1 MQYFPEMD
9 SLYIELSER
18 PGADAR
24 EVAEGL
30 VIDFDA
36 EGNVVGIDI
45 QQASRSLDL
54 RTLETVGLPL
64 TVTRSA

>member
-30 VIDFDA
+30 VIDFAA

>member
-1 MQYFPEMD
+1 MD

-30 VIDFDA
+30 VIDFAA